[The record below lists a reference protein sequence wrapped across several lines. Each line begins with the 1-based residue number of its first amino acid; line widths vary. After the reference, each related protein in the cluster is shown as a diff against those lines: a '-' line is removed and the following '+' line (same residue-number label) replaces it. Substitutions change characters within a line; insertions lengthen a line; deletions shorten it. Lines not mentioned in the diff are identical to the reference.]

1 MAPPCFS
8 NIKLEDMATVTRENI
23 GLLNEKIVVKV
34 AKDDYLPSF
43 EKAIKSYSKQ
53 ANIPG
58 FRKGMV
64 PVGMVKKMYG
74 SSVFADEVI
83 KSVEKGL
90 GDYMANEKLEIFA
103 QPLPLP
109 ENDARKLDMNQP
121 DEYAFAFEVG
131 LKPEFTIADLST
143 APLTR
148 YKIEVTDHIINEE
161 VSKLQVRHGKM
172 SEPETI
178 TSDDNVLNLKFI
190 ESDSEGNKI
199 EGGIEKENSLL
210 VKYFTEPFRAQ
221 LMGKKKD
228 ESIPV
233 QLSQAFEVKER
244 EWLLSDL
251 GLEKENPEAAQKH
264 FILEIAKIGL
274 VERNEL
280 NEEFFEQAFPGKEIK
295 SEEAFRDQIK
305 NEIESQWEMHSRN
318 QLHDQLYHVLLDQTQ
333 IEFPADF
340 LKRWMLNGGEKPKT
354 PEQVEQE
361 FPTFVNQLKWTLIV
375 EKIVQENSIEVK
387 PDDLREFAKNQLLGY
402 MGGGNLD
409 VNQPWIND
417 YLDKMMQDRKFVEDS
432 FHRIQTDKV
441 FVWAESKA
449 NPVEQPISVDEFTKM
464 QEEHRHHHH

>member
-1 MAPPCFS
+1 MP
-8 NIKLEDMATVTRENI
+8 TVTRENI

-43 EKAIKSYSKQ
+43 EKAIKNYSKQ

-131 LKPEFTIADLST
+131 LKPAFEIADLG
-143 APLTR
+143 AAKLTK
-148 YKIEVTDHIINEE
+148 YKIEITDHIINEE
-161 VSKLQVRHGKM
+161 VSRLQVRHGKM
-172 SEPETI
+172 NEPETV
-178 TSDDNVLNLKFI
+178 TNDENVLNLQFI
-190 ESDSEGNKI
+190 ETDSEGNRL

-210 VKYFTEPFRAQ
+210 VKYFTESFRAQ
-221 LMGKKKD
+221 LIGKKVD
-228 ESIPV
+228 ESIVV

-244 EWLLSDL
+244 EWILSDL
-251 GLEKENPEAAQKH
+251 GLDKDNIQHHDK
-264 FILEIAKIGL
+264 FFRLVISKIGL
-274 VERNEL
+274 VEKNEL
-280 NEEFFEQAFPGKEIK
+280 DEEFFKQAFPDKHLTN
-295 SEEAFRDQIK
+295 EAEFRDEIRRQI
-305 NEIESQWEMHSRN
+305 EAQWEMQSRN
-318 QLHDQLYHVLLDQTQ
+318 QLHDQLYHVMLDQTQ

-354 PEQVEQE
+354 AEQVEQE

-375 EKIVQENSIEVK
+375 EKLVQENNIEVT
-387 PDDLREFAKNQLLGY
+387 PDDIREFAKQQLLGY
-402 MGGGNLD
+402 MGGSNID
-409 VNQPWIND
+409 VNQPWMND

-441 FVWAESKA
+441 FAWAEGKA
-449 NPVEQPISVDEFTKM
+449 NPVEQPISVEEFTRM